1 MQNDW
6 VILAFK
12 NIFRNKRRSILSA
25 LAILVVAAA
34 MTILASFIAG
44 MNNQLLT
51 NLRAL
56 DTGDVTVQHSDFTKY
71 KIFNPLGYL
80 VDLEDLKSKLADQK
94 DIKIYGRVN
103 FFANYYNNED
113 SYGVQIFA
121 FNDDDELAKSVIKL
135 DAGRFASDRKEAVVS
150 RGLASEKN
158 IKIGDSVMLMTTTA
172 DRGSNAVSYKV
183 VGIANMQTGGY
194 NTNTVIP
201 NLEGADWLIRTP
213 LVTTA
218 LITTK
223 KSNIDNLTS
232 YINKNFVEDSVKA
245 YTIWDSRLGLMV
257 RMQRKFFNFIS
268 MVFFILGSTVV
279 INTSIMAIMERV
291 KEIGVMRALGANVK
305 EIQFLFFLETIFLS
319 FCGTV
324 VGLITGAI
332 LTIPLEGMGRI
343 FDDPKFKSISDG
355 FYLSEAIPFDITP
368 MNLLAIFGLSMFISF
383 LVATI
388 PTRRIAKINV
398 CDSLRVEN

>member
-324 VGLITGAI
+324 VGLITGAF